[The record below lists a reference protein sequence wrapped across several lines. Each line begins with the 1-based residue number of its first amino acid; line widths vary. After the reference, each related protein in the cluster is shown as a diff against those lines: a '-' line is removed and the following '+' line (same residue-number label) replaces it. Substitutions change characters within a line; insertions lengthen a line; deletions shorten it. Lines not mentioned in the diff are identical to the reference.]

1 MYNIVE
7 YIINYLKTSERLSQ
21 CYRDEPALDSNGNF
35 VNFAGTSFNSKVKV
49 TGNILAD
56 DNTKILK

>member
-1 MYNIVE
+1 M
-7 YIINYLKTSERLSQ
+7 KTSERLSR
-21 CYRDEPALDSNGNF
+21 CYRDEPALDSNDDF

-49 TGNILAD
+49 AGKILAD